1 MAWLITPMAN
11 REEFFFVVS
20 LTQNYDNLFFCIKF
34 LLSSS
39 SQKAMLLGAGSPL
52 LVLCPLIVMLVAP
65 LATVAQNTEED
76 AKVIFISNLASF
88 EE

>member
-1 MAWLITPMAN
+1 
-11 REEFFFVVS
+11 
-20 LTQNYDNLFFCIKF
+20 
-34 LLSSS
+34 
-39 SQKAMLLGAGSPL
+39 MLLGAGSPL